1 MSCTEC
7 IKIIEDLEEKLVDLK
22 SETDHILVYSEKAV
36 MSCKSALLE
45 MQDIVQQHGFS
56 GEQDEIDFFKNIKP
70 KVYGKLLYYAKIFSI
85 ETRRPNSRN
94 KVQRKFLIQE
104 QDKIAAFQN
113 DNLEFYQYYRCN
125 TTNLDDRFF
134 VRGNADIRL
143 CIGSLHFLIDPNFS
157 TSHDHTVSVIMAYD
171 MLSVYLK
178 TEIEKLDSKCSEN
191 ENRDKEDENL
201 AGSKLL
207 WTETKI
213 ALLEFIYAIHSTG
226 AINKGVIELHELV
239 KVFEDLFHIDLGD
252 PYRAFVE
259 MRLRKKDRT
268 KFIDYLKNRLLG
280 RMDDADQR
288 EQT

>member
-45 MQDIVQQHGFS
+45 MQDIIQQHGFS
-56 GEQDEIDFFKNIKP
+56 GEQDEIEFFKNIKP

-134 VRGNADIRL
+134 VRGKADIRL

-178 TEIEKLDSKCSEN
+178 TEIEKLDSKCGEN
-191 ENRDKEDENL
+191 ENREKEDENL

>member
-1 MSCTEC
+1 MACNEC
-7 IKIIEDLEEKLVDLK
+7 VKIIEDLEEKLGDLK

-36 MSCKSALLE
+36 MSCKSAVLE
-45 MQDIVQQHGFS
+45 MQEVVLRKGFTD
-56 GEQDEIDFFKNIKP
+56 EQDEIEFFKNIKP

-171 MLSVYLK
+171 MLSVYLN
-178 TEIEKLDSKCSEN
+178 TEIEKLDSKCGEN
-191 ENRDKEDENL
+191 DNKGKEDEDL
-201 AGSKLL
+201 HGSKLI
-207 WTETKI
+207 WTESKV
-213 ALLEFIYAIHSTG
+213 ALMELIYAIHSTG
-226 AINKGVIELHELV
+226 AINKGVTDINELT
-239 KVFEDLFHIDLGD
+239 KVFEELFNIDLGD
-252 PYRAFVE
+252 PYRTFIE

-268 KFIDYLKNRLLG
+268 KFIDILKNRLLG
-280 RMDDADQR
+280 RMDDADQK
-288 EQT
+288 ES

>member
-7 IKIIEDLEEKLVDLK
+7 IKIIENLEERLVDLK

-45 MQDIVQQHGFS
+45 MQDIVQQHGFG
-56 GEQDEIDFFKNIKP
+56 GEKDEIEFFKHIKP
-70 KVYGKLLYYAKIFSI
+70 KVYGKMLYYAKIFSI
-85 ETRRPNSRN
+85 ETKRPNSRN

-143 CIGSLHFLIDPNFS
+143 CIGSLHFLIDPDFS

-171 MLSVYLK
+171 MLSVYLN
-178 TEIEKLDSKCSEN
+178 TEIEKLDSKCGEN
-191 ENRDKEDENL
+191 DNKGKEDEDF
-201 AGSKLL
+201 SRFKLL
-207 WTETKI
+207 WTESKV
-213 ALLEFIYAIHSTG
+213 ALMELIYAIHSTG
-226 AINKGVIELHELV
+226 AINKGVTDINELT
-239 KVFEDLFHIDLGD
+239 KVFEELFNIDLGD
-252 PYRAFVE
+252 PYRTFIE

-268 KFIDYLKNRLLG
+268 KFIDILKNRLLG
-280 RMDDADQR
+280 RMDEADQ
-288 EQT
+288 

>member
-45 MQDIVQQHGFS
+45 MQDIIQQHGFS
-56 GEQDEIDFFKNIKP
+56 GEQDEIEFFKHIKP

-85 ETRRPNSRN
+85 ETKRPNSRN
-94 KVQRKFLIQE
+94 KVQRKFLILE

-134 VRGNADIRL
+134 VRGKADIRL
-143 CIGSLHFLIDPNFS
+143 CIGSLHFLIDPDFS

-171 MLSVYLK
+171 MLSVYLN
-178 TEIEKLDSKCSEN
+178 TEIEKLDSKCGEN
-191 ENRDKEDENL
+191 DNKGKEGEDLSSSNL
-201 AGSKLL
+201 I
-207 WTETKI
+207 WTESKV
-213 ALLEFIYAIHSTG
+213 ALMELIYAIHSTG
-226 AINKGVIELHELV
+226 AINKGVTDINELT
-239 KVFEDLFHIDLGD
+239 KVFEELFNIDLGD
-252 PYRAFVE
+252 PYRTFIE

-268 KFIDYLKNRLLG
+268 KFIDILKNRLLG
-280 RMDDADQR
+280 RMDEADQ
-288 EQT
+288 